1 MTASKPR
8 GRRIAATDTP
18 QVTAS
23 EAKNSFGRV
32 LDRVAREGPVAI
44 TRHEKP
50 FAVLVP
56 IDEYRALVG
65 AQTVSLDSLS
75 EEFDALFARMQQPG
89 QVTAMQRAFAATPRE
104 LGRAAVKEAAP
115 ARKTV
120 RARRGRG

>member
-1 MTASKPR
+1 MTAKN
-8 GRRIAATDTP
+8 RRHPLSALDAP
-18 QVTAS
+18 SVTAS
-23 EAKNSFGRV
+23 EAKNSFGQM
-32 LDRVAREGPVAI
+32 LDRVAREGPLAI

-50 FAVLVP
+50 LAVLVP

-75 EEFDALFARMQQPG
+75 AEFDALLARMQQPG
-89 QVTAMQRAFAATPRE
+89 QVTAMQRAFASTPRE
-104 LGRAAVKEAAP
+104 LGRAAVKEATP

>member
-1 MTASKPR
+1 MTARNRQRPLPALDAPR
-8 GRRIAATDTP
+8 
-18 QVTAS
+18 VSAS
-23 EAKNSFGRV
+23 EAKNSFGQM
-32 LDRVAREGPVAI
+32 LDRVAREGPLAI

-75 EEFDALFARMQQPG
+75 AEFDALLERMQQPG
-89 QVTAMQRAFAATPRE
+89 QVTAMQRAFASTPRE
-104 LGRAAVKEAAP
+104 LGRAAVKEAGP